1 MLVVPKSKY
10 DALVVKYS
18 ILFNKWDSLVDRIN
32 DLGGEDFLD
41 TATSSDDLFKQNV
54 FSQDELRKLIQL
66 CHPDKHDG
74 KQIAQDMTS
83 KLNGMRK

>member
-10 DALVVKYS
+10 DALAVKYS

-66 CHPDKHDG
+66 CHPDKHEG
-74 KQIAQDMTS
+74 KQMAHEITS
-83 KLNGMRK
+83 RLNSMRK